1 MNENEAQ
8 KQINDFEGHYKY
20 DCTYMRELLKY
31 SPEGFAKFNAILPLT
46 SHREKLGIEG
56 FWVAKIA
63 AMQVED
69 CGECLQLNVRMAL
82 EEGVAKQII
91 EAAINAASEL
101 PENLKDVYYYAKAV
115 AAHAQIETALKDRIK
130 ARYDKGMLLELGLCI
145 ATAKVFP
152 TIKRAL
158 GYTKSCSLI
167 EIEV

>member
-8 KQINDFEGHYKY
+8 KQINDFEEHYKY
-20 DCTYMRELLKY
+20 DSTYMRELLKY

-46 SHREKLGIEG
+46 SHREKLSIED
-56 FWVAKIA
+56 FWVAKLA
-63 AMQVED
+63 ALQVED

-82 EEGVAKQII
+82 EDGVTKQII
-91 EAAINAASEL
+91 EAAINAASNL
-101 PENLKDVYYYAKAV
+101 SENLKDVYYYAKAV
-115 AAHAQIETALKDRIK
+115 AAHAQIETALMDRIK
-130 ARYDKGMLLELGLCI
+130 ARYDKGMLLEFGLCI